1 MPTAR
6 QIITSAL
13 TFHLNRLSPG
23 EVLDADL
30 SALCLSALND
40 IADEWSGSGTFLFR
54 DILDSATLTGIT
66 GTLGTDFLQIDPG
79 QEILGATYNNGAGDF
94 PIDELTMQQYHEQVR
109 IKTLSGG
116 LPRYYACDGLATLY
130 FYPALTGQTIKLHA
144 HQAIADFADLDTVYS
159 MPQGY
164 RSGLA
169 AVLAELVAPGVVG
182 GVPANVAKAANDARS
197 RIAAQSAAPGIIGGG
212 GPSGNVLTGWR

>member
-13 TFHLNRLSPG
+13 TYHLNRLSPG
-23 EVLDADL
+23 ETLDADL
-30 SALCLSALND
+30 SAMCMTALND

-54 DILDSATLTGIT
+54 DILESATLTGIT
-66 GTLGTDFLQIDPG
+66 ATLGTDFPSITPG
-79 QEILGATYNNGAGDF
+79 QEIQGATYNNGAGDF
-94 PIDELTMQQYHEQVR
+94 PIEELTMQQYHEQVR
-109 IKTLSGG
+109 IKTLQGG

-130 FYPALTGQTIKLHA
+130 FYPSLSGQTVKLRA
-144 HQAIADFADLDTVYS
+144 HQSIAEFADLDTEYT

-169 AVLAELVAPGVVG
+169 AVLAERVAPAVVG
-182 GVPANVAKAANDARS
+182 AVPPSVAKASNSARQRLGS
-197 RIAAQSAAPGIIGGG
+197 QSSAPAIISGGA
-212 GPSGNVLTGWR
+212 PSGNILTGWR